1 MDFIKKY
8 EAYSTIQLLRI
19 IDSPD
24 DYQPDAVEAAKA
36 IISNRRLSEEEIEI
50 ARDGYNAEKQEEERK
65 GKELKDNP
73 KNVYNSIFDI
83 VNPMKGGSLAAEKRV
98 KIISAVFG
106 GLFLLQLYDQL
117 KMLYITFLEIGWDT
131 LFIVVPL
138 LPLIIIA
145 TIIVLFYKR
154 KKTGWFMF
162 TVYLIFCAVSEIGML
177 VMFITVNIV
186 EFEAFN
192 ITLLYPTP
200 IRHVLKFIFYTA
212 IAWIISRENVRSV
225 YSISEKT
232 MIYTIS
238 ITTIIMVLIEWYLTK
253 ESFVKIL
260 NI

>member
-1 MDFIKKY
+1 MEFIKKY

-19 IDSPD
+19 IDSPN

-36 IISNRRLSEEEIEI
+36 IISNRQLSEEEFEI

-65 GKELKDNP
+65 EKGLKDNL

-83 VNPMKGGSLAAEKRV
+83 INPMKGGSLVAEKRV
-98 KIISAVFG
+98 KIISAVLV
-106 GLFLLQLYDQL
+106 GLFLFQLYQQL

-131 LFIVVPL
+131 FFIVVPL
-138 LPLIIIA
+138 LPLIFIA
-145 TIIVLFYKR
+145 TVIVLFYKR
-154 KKTGWFMF
+154 KKTGWFML
-162 TVYLIFCAVSEIGML
+162 TVYLIFSAVSEIETFVVFM
-177 VMFITVNIV
+177 TVNFV
-186 EFEAFN
+186 GVEAFS

-225 YSISEKT
+225 YSINEKT

-238 ITTIIMVLIEWYLTK
+238 ITTLIMVLIEWYLTK
-253 ESFVKIL
+253 GSFVKF
-260 NI
+260 